1 MSDPLLLGEESFLE
15 DRELRSKGRERMEED
30 VAKYPTFVMFGLED
44 YRGSDNVV
52 RITRKNSNG
61 TLSHFGA
68 PVEDLKALEDEDNS
82 YRSLHAKLYK
92 VVNSEFPNKK
102 SHKTWFGWSTRKENP
117 KFFCYTLN
125 SAEGWN
131 TEKAK
136 RRATMTDFQDLV
148 SQENFDLLVAD
159 FERRQMSKTLDIDP
173 LVEAY
178 QNTCAEL
185 EDSEEV
191 ISGEDSGEESSEEP
205 VYSSMKGESYQKLP
219 EKRERKTS
227 MFSSLRFRSPF
238 TKSHHEIVDEI

>member
-1 MSDPLLLGEESFLE
+1 MSDPLLLGEETFLE
-15 DRELRSKGRERMEED
+15 DWELRSKGRERMEED

-52 RITRKNSNG
+52 RITRKNDNG

-68 PVEDLKALEDEDNS
+68 PVEDLKALEDEDDS

-185 EDSEEV
+185 EDDEV
-191 ISGEDSGEESSEEP
+191 ISGEDSGEENSEEP
-205 VYSSMKGESYQKLP
+205 VYSSMQGESYQKLP